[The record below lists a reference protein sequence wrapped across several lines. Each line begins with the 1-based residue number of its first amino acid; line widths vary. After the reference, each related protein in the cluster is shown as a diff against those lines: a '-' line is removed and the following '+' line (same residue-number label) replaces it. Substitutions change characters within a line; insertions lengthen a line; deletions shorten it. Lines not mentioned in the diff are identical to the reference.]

1 MSNKMDETGLDDEE
15 GALSRRSYLA
25 KVKDIREQITDN
37 LSTPQY
43 LQIYEELIENAMQPV
58 LVSCN
63 YFDLFLLRLVSW
75 QDVNFRRKA
84 SFLKRAEFPR
94 LAMTFLLQ
102 RTPEERL
109 TAYRN
114 LRLDRGARIEFLKL
128 FLQYTAE
135 YKKACNCEL
144 ELPDGSSAMSVLS
157 HCASV
162 KADIEVRLKAT
173 HPLIAAIREVE
184 YWLDSAQHFK
194 QLLMEKYV
202 RMCINTAEKDR
213 TLIFGE
219 TVKLDDIVQTY
230 LMAASRAIDK
240 CDHRQGTLTT
250 LIQKWM
256 LTAREVITKQKDRTD
271 NVTISGIDEEE
282 VQWAVVQSYEQ
293 TVLDQNDEDEK
304 LLVLC
309 EVAKLVDPTGAARE
323 ILGIPEFLTERE
335 LKRLS

>member
-1 MSNKMDETGLDDEE
+1 MDETDTDDEDIDYLE
-15 GALSRRSYLA
+15 SRSYLS

-43 LQIYEELIENAMQPV
+43 LQIYEELIENAMAPV
-58 LVSCN
+58 LSSCN
-63 YFDLFLLRLVSW
+63 YFDLFLLRLISW
-75 QDVNFRRKA
+75 QDVNFRRKV

-102 RTPEERL
+102 RTAEERL
-109 TAYRN
+109 VAYRN

-128 FLQYTAE
+128 FLEYTST
-135 YKKACNCEL
+135 YKKACNCDL
-144 ELPDGSSAMSVLS
+144 EIPSDSTCVSVLGY
-157 HCASV
+157 CASV
-162 KADIEVRLKAT
+162 KAEVETSLKAT
-173 HPLIAAIREVE
+173 KPLIAAIRDVE

-194 QLLMEKYV
+194 QMLMEKYV
-202 RMCINTAEKDR
+202 RLCINTAEKDR
-213 TLIFGE
+213 ALIFGE

-256 LTAREVITKQKDRTD
+256 LTAREVITKQKDRKD

-282 VQWAVVQSYEQ
+282 VQWATVKSYEQ
-293 TVLDQNDEDEK
+293 NVIDQDDEDEK
-304 LLVLC
+304 LQVIC
-309 EVAKLVDPTGAARE
+309 EIAKLVAPVGAARE
-323 ILGIPEFLTERE
+323 LLGIPEFLTERE
-335 LKRLS
+335 RKRFI